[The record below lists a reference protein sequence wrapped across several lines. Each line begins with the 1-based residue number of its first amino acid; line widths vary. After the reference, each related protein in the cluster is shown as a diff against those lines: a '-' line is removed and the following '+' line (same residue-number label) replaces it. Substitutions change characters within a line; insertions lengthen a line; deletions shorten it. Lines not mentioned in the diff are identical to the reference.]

1 MSSIPLRPDQVAS
14 SGPQYPVADPW
25 RLSQTAPQISPT
37 PSPAPPPAAP
47 PAKQPTGET
56 EEQASPKRRRKEATQ
71 CVYLRLPESLA
82 ENIRLRAMA
91 EGVSQATLI
100 TALLAPI
107 VGEWVRPYRRK
118 TG

>member
-37 PSPAPPPAAP
+37 PSPAQPPAAP
-47 PAKQPTGET
+47 PAKQATGET

-71 CVYLRLPESLA
+71 AIYLRLPESLC
-82 ENIRLRAMA
+82 ENIKLRALA
-91 EGVSQATLI
+91 EGVSQATLVASI
-100 TALLAPI
+100 LAPVI
-107 VGEWVRPYRRK
+107 GQWVKPYRRRDS
-118 TG
+118 